1 MMWLGRLLRRR
12 RMEQQLDKE
21 LEFHLEQHAADL
33 IARGHGPEEARRLSR
48 IAVGGPEQVKE
59 ACRDARG
66 NIWLEDLVRDVRYAL
81 RTLRQRP
88 GFAAIALVTLALGT
102 GATTTMFTLLN
113 AVLLKPFAYRDPGRL
128 VRVREQTNWSTV
140 DGNLWGVAY
149 PNYVDA
155 KREAGSLEMT
165 AWGFESG
172 TVSAPGAA
180 EYVDGLEISSD
191 LLPMLGVHVARGR
204 EFVPEDDRPG
214 AAPVAIISHGLWQRR
229 FGGNATAIGAPLTF
243 DGKQYTVVGV
253 TAPNFRL
260 EDFEFDVLT
269 PLGQTTVPPLA
280 NRDIHRFRVVAR
292 LRPGATLAQARRE
305 LAVLG
310 RRLEAEYPESN
321 RRRTFVVYPL
331 RPEVGDAR
339 STLWLLLGAVS
350 LVLLIAC
357 ANIASLLLARA
368 LSRERELT
376 MRAALGA
383 SRGRLARQ
391 CLTESAVLALAGGTL
406 GVLLAASGVRPFV
419 AFWPGG
425 LPRAE
430 GLQMDGRVLLFAAG
444 VSFVSGL
451 LFGLA
456 PALRAPAG
464 ALDRALRAGSRTV
477 TGGAR
482 RLHRAFVIAEIAIA
496 MVLLVSAGIL
506 GRTLLRL
513 AALDPGVNIRNVLTA
528 RIALSPATLEDPD
541 RTRAAW
547 QDLLCRARRVPGVN
561 AIAMVDTVP
570 MRLGSNPIP
579 YSLAPRD
586 QFDERE
592 PIMLANSVTPDYL
605 KVTGIALQRGRFF
618 TDADRKGSE
627 LVAVIDDVMAR
638 QAFGAQDPIGK
649 HIWTVFEPAPLTV
662 IGVVGHVRQWGLAS
676 DDQAQV
682 RAQLY
687 YPFAQVPDPLVR
699 RWSELMSVAV
709 RTSVNPLSVV
719 EPLRAQVRGA
729 SGDQVMYEIRTFE
742 QLAEASLAR
751 QRFLLIL
758 FGAFAALALLL
769 ASIGIYGLLA
779 HLTSQRVPEIG
790 VRMALGASAREV
802 VWMILRQSLAMILAG
817 VGVGIAGAFAA
828 ARLLVRLVEGVRS
841 IEPLTFG
848 LMIAV
853 LIIAALVASFLPAH
867 RASRIDPM
875 KALRQE

>member
-1 MMWLGRLLRRR
+1 
-12 RMEQQLDKE
+12 
-21 LEFHLEQHAADL
+21 
-33 IARGHGPEEARRLSR
+33 
-48 IAVGGPEQVKE
+48 
-59 ACRDARG
+59 
-66 NIWLEDLVRDVRYAL
+66 
-81 RTLRQRP
+81 
-88 GFAAIALVTLALGT
+88 
-102 GATTTMFTLLN
+102 MFTLLH

-128 VRVREQTNWSTV
+128 LQLEEQTSWSTAQ
-140 DGNLWGVAY
+140 GNRWTFTY

-155 KREAGSLEMT
+155 QSQIRSLDMAAWTVKR
-165 AWGFESG
+165 G

-180 EYVDGLEISSD
+180 EYVDGLEISSG
-191 LLPMLGVHVARGR
+191 LLPMLGVNVAVGRG
-204 EFVPEDDRPG
+204 FLPEEDRPG
-214 AAPVAIISHGLWQRR
+214 ATPVAIISHNLWQQH
-229 FGGNATAIGAPLTF
+229 FAGTAAAIGARLTF
-243 DGKQYTVVGV
+243 DGKPYTVIGV
-253 TAPNFRL
+253 TPRNFRL
-260 EDFEFDVLT
+260 EDSEFDVLM
-269 PLGQTTVPPLA
+269 PLGQSTSPWIE
-280 NRDIHRFRVVAR
+280 NREIHGFGVWAR
-292 LRPGATLAQARRE
+292 LRTGATLAQARRE
-305 LAVLG
+305 LAVVA
-310 RRLEAEYPESN
+310 RRLEAQYPKSN
-321 RRRTFVVYPL
+321 RGRTFIAEPL
-331 RPEVGDAR
+331 RPDVGDAR

-357 ANIASLLLARA
+357 ANIAGLLLARA

-391 CLTESAVLALAGGTL
+391 CLTESGVLAVAGGAL
-406 GVLLAASGVRPFV
+406 GILLAVAGVRPFA

-430 GLQMDGRVLLFAAG
+430 GLQLDWRVLLFAAG
-444 VSFVSGL
+444 VSLASGL

-464 ALDRALRAGSRTV
+464 ALDQALRGGSRTV

-496 MVLLVSAGIL
+496 IVLLVSAGIM

-547 QDLLCRARRVPGVN
+547 QDLLNRAPRVPGVD

-570 MRLGSNPIP
+570 MRLGSNIID
-579 YSLAPRD
+579 YSLSTAPLLED
-586 QFDERE
+586 KT
-592 PIMLANSVTPDYL
+592 PMLLANSVSPDYL
-605 KVTGIALQRGRFF
+605 KVTGIPLRRGRFF
-618 TDADRKGSE
+618 TGADRKGSE
-627 LVAVIDDVMAR
+627 LVAVIDDVMAH
-638 QAFGAQDPIGK
+638 QAFGAQDPIGR
-649 HIWTVFEPAPLTV
+649 HIWTALEPAPLTV
-662 IGVVGHVRQWGLAS
+662 LGVVGHVRQWGLAA

-687 YPFAQVPDPLVR
+687 YPFAQVPDPFVR

-709 RTSVNPLSVV
+709 RTNVNPLSVV
-719 EPLRAQVRGA
+719 EALRAQVRGA
-729 SGDQVMYEIRTFE
+729 SGDQVMYQIRTFD

-769 ASIGIYGLLA
+769 ASIGIYGVLA
-779 HLTSQRVPEIG
+779 YLTSQRVPEIA
-790 VRMALGASAREV
+790 VRMALGASSREV

-828 ARLLVRLVEGVRS
+828 ARLLVRLVEGVQS
-841 IEPLTFG
+841 LDPLTFAV
-848 LMIAV
+848 MIAV
-853 LIIAALVASFLPAH
+853 LITAALIASLVPAH
-867 RASRIDPM
+867 RASRIDPLR
-875 KALRQE
+875 ALRPNDLG